1 MVDAGFGPEKL
12 FVYECRGDGPPGRE
26 PADAGFL
33 GMLPE
38 PPYYY
43 FFFAWDASSRMARWL
58 EDRPGWSLTDIHQL
72 DYDCWQEIPR
82 AGERIGPF
90 AICSGWRSEE
100 FPPQPDHLLIRL
112 NPGLVFGSGAHP
124 STKGCLLAI
133 AGIMER
139 ERIESVVD
147 LGTGTGILAIASAL
161 LGASRVIASDRIP
174 LAAGAARD
182 NVRRN
187 GLTDV
192 VDVLVA
198 DGLDALN
205 RPFDLLIMNLEWPF
219 LKRILQKNSGLAC
232 CAHAIVSGFL
242 HAQWNELRAA
252 IPASFRL
259 AGLEVLEGWGTA
271 VLSR

>member
-1 MVDAGFGPEKL
+1 MADAGSGPEKL
-12 FVYECRGDGPPGRE
+12 FVYECRGSGPPGRE
-26 PADAGFL
+26 PSDAGFL

-43 FFFAWDASSRMARWL
+43 FFFARDASARMTRWL
-58 EDRPGWSLTDIHQL
+58 EDRPGWSLTGTYQL
-72 DYDCWQEIPR
+72 DYVNWQEAPG
-82 AGERIGPF
+82 AEERIGPF
-90 AICSGWRSEE
+90 VVCMGWDSEE
-100 FPPQPDHLLIRL
+100 LPPQPDAILIRL

-133 AGIMER
+133 ARIMER

-147 LGTGTGILAIASAL
+147 LGTGTGILAIAAAL
-161 LGASRVIASDRIP
+161 LGASRVVALDRIP
-174 LAAGAARD
+174 LAAGAARE

-192 VDVLVA
+192 VDILIA

-219 LKRILQKNSGLAC
+219 LTRVLQNNGGLAG

-242 HAQWNELRAA
+242 HAQWNELTAV
-252 IPASFRL
+252 IPASFHL
-259 AGLEVLEGWGTA
+259 AGLEVIEGWGTA